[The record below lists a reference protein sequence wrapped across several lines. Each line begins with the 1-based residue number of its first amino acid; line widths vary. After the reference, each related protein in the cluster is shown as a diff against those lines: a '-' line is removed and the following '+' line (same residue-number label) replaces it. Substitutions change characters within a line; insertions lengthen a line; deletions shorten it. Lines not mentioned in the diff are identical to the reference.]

1 MAPNDPLPLSMG
13 WIYWLVSNRMWLLL
27 GHCLSKMTHCGS
39 SSCFA
44 VRQPCEG
51 YIGEL
56 RCRFLRPAN
65 NHVKELGSKFPIS
78 QAMRWPQPWLTTWCS
93 LLRSPESQLP
103 RKAAPGFLTNRN
115 YIINVSCFKLL
126 NYSSNIL
133 LIHIIS
139 QGTVHNTSKTVPI
152 LSLNYA
158 GFYLKTGRETDVNL

>member
-1 MAPNDPLPLSMG
+1 M
-13 WIYWLVSNRMWLLL
+13 
-27 GHCLSKMTHCGS
+27 
-39 SSCFA
+39 
-44 VRQPCEG
+44 RQPCEG

-78 QAMRWPQPWLTTWCS
+78 QAMRWPQPWITTWCS
-93 LLRSPESQLP
+93 LLRSPESQP
-103 RKAAPGFLTNRN
+103 SRKGAPGFLNNRN

-133 LIHIIS
+133 LINITS

-152 LSLNYA
+152 LSLQLYWFLSKDWEGNGCKSIKISSLSA
-158 GFYLKTGRETDVNL
+158 GPFLHFEKIFFKNFTKFWDYVWDGTN